1 MTLLLRAG
9 RLLLGAAVAA
19 AATAACYGAGGGMA
33 PPAATFYYPAG
44 LAVSGGG
51 NVLYAVNSD
60 FDLQF
65 NGGTLQ
71 SYDLFLIRQ
80 HAAELVRANLSGAT
94 TLPPDIANH
103 LLGPWTPGACPGSPP
118 PPTNDQSGIGVPLGQ
133 ACAPPVDSTF
143 YQRDSAVIGAF
154 ATDLQLSLSGTRLF
168 VPIRGNGTITWAD
181 VPTDDPSSA
190 PAEGTTASFP
200 PFSLDCGTRV
210 DDRCDARHQTGDDPN
225 EPASNTRHATL
236 PGDPFA
242 IAQSQDGT
250 ALVVT
255 SLTAMASSVLTTGLA
270 IGSATSP
277 APGDPSMQFALGGMP
292 SGGSGIAAVPHE
304 PNGVG
309 GYVRCEDVGDASGC
323 TRPAFLQ
330 TNTGAA
336 EIDLLRYY
344 DDDGSTLHRPFIQ
357 KEAAYQ
363 LTIQSGGNDFRGI
376 AIDPT
381 PRIACAARATTP
393 AQKTQC
399 AQLPA
404 RVFIA
409 SRTPPAL
416 VIGQVGQ
423 PVRGGGYDPD
433 AFALTALV
441 PMPNGPSGVYL
452 APIVDQAGRYEL
464 RVFVVC
470 FDSNIV
476 WVFDPDAGAFENT
489 IATGLGPYAMAFDP
503 FDLTQ
508 VATHATVPIDP
519 RQPADLALKRYRFA
533 YVASFTHS
541 NLQVIDLDDSMS
553 SQQTFESVVY
563 TLGKPTPPK
572 GSGS

>member
-9 RLLLGAAVAA
+9 RLLLGAVVAA
-19 AATAACYGAGGGMA
+19 AATPACYNAGGGMA
-33 PPAATFYYPAG
+33 PPPASFYFPTG
-44 LAVSGGG
+44 LAVSAGG

-60 FDLQF
+60 FDLQW

-80 HAAELVRANLSGAT
+80 HAAQLVQAIASST
-94 TLPPDIANH
+94 SPPPSIP
-103 LLGPWTPGACPGSPP
+103 LLEPWQGGLCPGHPP
-118 PPTNDQSGIGVPLGQ
+118 PPTNDQSGIGVPLGE

-143 YQRDSAVIGAF
+143 YERDSAVLGAF
-154 ATDLQLSLSGTRLF
+154 ATDLQLAPPPGTGQPATRLF
-168 VPIRGNGTITWAD
+168 APIRGNGTITWAD
-181 VPTDDPSSA
+181 VA
-190 PAEGTTASFP
+190 PDTGTPPVEGQPFP
-200 PFSLDCGTRV
+200 PFSLQCGTRV
-210 DDRCDARHQTGDDPN
+210 DGRCDGEHQTGDDPN
-225 EPASNTRHATL
+225 AIGDTRHTTL
-236 PGDPFA
+236 SGDPFGM
-242 IAQSQDGT
+242 AQSEDGT

-255 SLTAMASSVLTTGLA
+255 SLTAQQTSVLTTGL
-270 IGSATSP
+270 GATPVVDP
-277 APGDPSMQFALGGMP
+277 AMQFVLGGMP
-292 SGGSGIAAVPHE
+292 SGGNGIAAVPHD
-304 PNGVG
+304 PGA
-309 GYVRCEDVGDASGC
+309 GYTRCEDDADAPPC
-323 TRPAFLQ
+323 VRPAFLQ
-330 TNTGAA
+330 TNTGAG
-336 EIDLLRYY
+336 EIDLIRYY

-357 KEAAYQ
+357 KEAVYP
-363 LTIQSGGNDFRGI
+363 LTLQSGGTDFRGI

-381 PRIACAARATTP
+381 PRIACEASAATP
-393 AQKTQC
+393 AQKTAC
-399 AQLPA
+399 AQKAA

-416 VIGQVGQ
+416 VLGEIGQ
-423 PVRGGGYDPD
+423 PVHGGGYDPD
-433 AFALTALV
+433 ALAITGLV
-441 PMPNGPSGVYL
+441 PMPNGPSRVYL

-470 FDSNIV
+470 FDSNLV
-476 WVFDPDAGAFENT
+476 WVFDPEAGAFENA
-489 IATGLGPYAMAFDP
+489 IPTGTGPYAMAFDP

-541 NLQVIDLDDSMS
+541 YVQVLDLDDSMP

-572 GSGS
+572 GS